1 MATLCNTGSHAF
13 NIDLDG
19 IRSNKNDSYEKTF
32 CFRTCRHSEVG
43 APRKR
48 GLYCEALAGLD
59 QSFRAPEDSLASFDV
74 GVGS

>member
-48 GLYCEALAGLD
+48 GLHREALTGLN
-59 QSFRAPEDSLASFDV
+59 QSLCASQDSLASHDV